1 MKVLILGG
9 DGKLGPWVVKALEGG
24 DYDLRVTDVSPIDT
38 PHESMVVDVADP
50 DQVMRAAEGMD
61 AIVNCSVLRSHRKIA
76 FDVNTLGT
84 YNAVRAA
91 TELGMSRFINTG
103 PHFTVTGSVYH
114 RFDYGISE
122 EVPAHSGTGLYALT
136 KATGQEICRIFSE
149 NHPIHILCLL
159 FLNFRPPGPEP
170 GAEGRD
176 LTNFSVTFR
185 DAGEAARLALEV
197 DLETLPSRNEVF
209 FITADLPHGKYSNA
223 KARRLLGFDPQD
235 KLEKYW
241 RGKREC

>member
-1 MKVLILGG
+1 MKVLILGA
-9 DGKLGPWVVKALEGG
+9 DGKLGPWVVRALEGHC
-24 DYDLRVTDVSPIDT
+24 DLRLTDVSAIDT
-38 PHESMVVDVADP
+38 PHDSMVVDVADL
-50 DQVMRAAEGMD
+50 DQVMRATEGMD

-84 YNAVRAA
+84 WNAVRAA
-91 TELGMSRFINTG
+91 VEHGMSRFVNTG
-103 PHFTVTGSVYH
+103 PHFTVTGPVYYD
-114 RFDYGISE
+114 FDYGISA

-136 KATGQEICRIFSE
+136 KACGQEICRIFSE

-159 FLNFRPPGPEP
+159 FLNFKPPEPEP

-185 DAGEAARLALEV
+185 DAGEAVRLALEV

-223 KARRLLGFDPQD
+223 KARRLLGFEPQD

-241 RGKREC
+241 RRKREC

>member
-24 DYDLRVTDVSPIDT
+24 DYDLRVTDVNEPDT
-38 PHESMVVDVADP
+38 PHDSRAVDVADF
-50 DQVMRAAEGMD
+50 DQVMSAAEGMD
-61 AIVNCSVLRSHRKIA
+61 AMVNCSVLRSDGKIA

-84 YNAVRAA
+84 YNAARAA
-91 TELGMSRFINTG
+91 VEHGMNRLVNTG
-103 PHFTVTGSVYH
+103 PHFTITGSVYYD
-114 RFDYGISE
+114 FDYGIAE
-122 EVPAHSGTGLYALT
+122 EVPAHSGTGLYALS
-136 KATGQEICRIFSE
+136 KAAGQEICRIFSE

-159 FLNFRPPGPEP
+159 FLNFKPPQPDP
-170 GAEGRD
+170 GAEGLD
-176 LTNFSVTFR
+176 LNSFSVTFR

-197 DLETLPSRNEVF
+197 DLATLPSRNEIF
-209 FITADLPHGKYSNA
+209 FITTDLPHGKYSNA

-241 RGKREC
+241 RKKR